1 MLASSLHKSHLSR
14 SQEHSLLSSLH
25 SEVAELRRS
34 VGGREK
40 ENRVPGEGEMSESL
54 GLYLD
59 LRGAIEQLQARIVGR
74 GEGGGAAASAQRQG
88 EGARRG

>member
-1 MLASSLHKSHLSR
+1 MLASSLHKSHLST
-14 SQEHSLLSSLH
+14 SQEHTLLSSLH
-25 SEVAELRRS
+25 SEVTELRRS
-34 VGGREK
+34 VGGREREK

-74 GEGGGAAASAQRQG
+74 GEGGGAAASGQ
-88 EGARRG
+88 RRG